1 MTRGFRGRIALAA
14 LIGLVAVPIS
24 MLRLTLTGQAIA
36 RAFAGE
42 PLNALLGMFALIAAL
57 IGLRALMQLARD
69 ELANATAALM
79 KARVRGLLYDHVL
92 QLGAGY
98 FDQRRSGDAVL
109 ALVDGVEQLDPFF
122 GQYLPQ
128 LVVAGL
134 APVLIFGFMAFLD
147 VRTALV
153 FLIFALLTLVAPAA
167 FQKLNSS
174 ASMRFRRAQA
184 STANEFLDS
193 IQGLA
198 TLKAFGQSQKR
209 GLDLAERA
217 RYLYRSTMWVLA
229 VNIATGGIT
238 LFGISAG
245 AAVALGWG
253 AVRVQAGELSLST
266 LLVVLLLGVEVFRPL
281 RDLVQ
286 LFHSSMLAVAA
297 TRGMY
302 QLLDTSP
309 EIKSPS
315 AAARVT
321 SLEAPRDADV
331 ARDASRDGLRDADA
345 ADEASRDGSRDAEAA
360 DEASRDGS
368 RDGDDPRDA
377 SRDGARDGSRDG
389 VQVMLEGGGRGAVA
403 LQPRVRFE
411 RVTFGYQGG
420 RRPAVTDV
428 SFELE
433 PGQSLGVVGPSG
445 AGKSTLVNLLLRF
458 VDPQHGRILLDGHDL
473 RELPLDVI
481 RRQVAVVAQDTYL
494 FYGTV
499 ADNLRVAR
507 ADASLAELDAACRAA
522 NADAFIA
529 DLPLGY
535 DTVIG
540 ERGVRLSGG
549 QRQRLAIARA
559 LLKDAPI
566 LVLDEALS
574 SVDAENEATIQQAL
588 ERLQRGRTTLVIAH
602 RLSSVATADHIVVLE
617 RGRLVEEGSPRELL
631 DRPGGVYR
639 RLMAAQRE
647 VEADA
652 RVNLVDSP
660 EGAEASADHADH
672 MGLGPSGHSHA
683 IAGAASA
690 GGHSHSHSHAHGAS
704 QTVTLATA
712 TGANLA
718 AGVVWRRLL
727 LLVRPWWWETALV
740 FVLGPLQAGT
750 QVALGV
756 VSALLVVQVVT
767 GANLTPWLWTL
778 GLVVPLAAILR
789 WTDSWISHDLAYRL
803 LAELRIRLYQLL
815 DPLAPAYLV
824 RRRSG
829 DLVSALLGDVE
840 LIELFY
846 AHTIS
851 PLFVAILEPGG
862 VLIALGVLAPG
873 LAIVLVPFIVG
884 VALTP
889 MLAAKQSSRLGSQL
903 RELTGEVTAHAV
915 DSVQGLRTIAAFDHG
930 QARAAEVAA
939 HSRELG
945 ELKRRFLR
953 WQAVQNAVI
962 EALMGLGALAVLTAG
977 VGLVNNGELAR
988 IYLPLATLL
997 AAASFQPVVT
1007 IVTVA
1012 KELHQTLGAARRFFT
1027 VEDEPVPVR
1036 DGPRSL
1042 APPSSVGLRFDTVTF
1057 TYPTAHRPALRE
1069 LTFEIPAGHTV
1080 ALVGRSGAGKTTAA
1094 HLLLRFWDPQLGS
1107 ITIGDTDVRE
1117 LVLDDLRGSI
1127 ALVAQDTYL
1136 FNTTLRDNIRL
1147 GRPSASDADVLE
1159 AAQAANVHEFAQ
1171 ALPEGYDTLVG
1182 ERGLQLS
1189 GGQRQRVSIAR
1200 ALLKNA
1206 PILVLDEATS
1216 HLDAVSEAEVRQ
1228 ALDRLSAGRTT
1239 LVIAHRL
1246 STIRQADTIVVL
1258 DDGVVVER
1266 GTHADLL
1273 AHDGLYSHLIA
1284 SQLRA
1289 AAGSGAETQPS
1300 AAPAD

>member
-1 MTRGFRGRIALAA
+1 VYFDWRLFGMTRGFRGRIALAA
-14 LIGLVAVPIS
+14 LIGLLAVPVS

-42 PLNALLGMFALIAAL
+42 PFAAL
-57 IGLRALMQLARD
+57 VAMLAFIAGLIVLRALMQLARD

-79 KARVRGLLYDHVL
+79 KARVRALLYDHVL

-128 LVVAGL
+128 LIVAGL
-134 APVLIFGFMAFLD
+134 APVLIFGFMVFLD
-147 VRTALV
+147 LRTALV
-153 FLIFALLTLVAPAA
+153 FLVFALLTLLAPAA
-167 FQKLNSS
+167 FHRLNSS
-174 ASMRFRRAQA
+174 ASVGFRRAQA

-198 TLKAFGQSQKR
+198 TLKAFGQSRQR
-209 GLDLAERA
+209 GLDLAARA
-217 RYLYRSTMWVLA
+217 RHLYQSTMWVLA

-238 LFGISAG
+238 LLGISAG

-253 AVRVQAGELSLST
+253 AVRVQSGELSLAT

-302 QLLDTSP
+302 QLLDTAP
-309 EIKSPS
+309 EIQSP
-315 AAARVT
+315 
-321 SLEAPRDADV
+321 V
-331 ARDASRDGLRDADA
+331 A
-345 ADEASRDGSRDAEAA
+345 
-360 DEASRDGS
+360 
-368 RDGDDPRDA
+368 PRDA
-377 SRDGARDGSRDG
+377 SRDGVEA
-389 VQVMLEGGGRGAVA
+389 MMEGGGRGAAV
-403 LQPRVRFE
+403 LRPRVRFE
-411 RVTFGYQGG
+411 DVTFGYQGG
-420 RRPAVTDV
+420 RRPAVTGV

-433 PGQSLGVVGPSG
+433 PGHSLGVVGPSG

-458 VDPQHGRILLDGHDL
+458 VDPQQGRILLDGHDL
-473 RELPLDVI
+473 RELPLETV

-494 FYGTV
+494 FYGSV

-507 ADASLAELDAACRAA
+507 PDASLADLDAACRAA

-529 DLPLGY
+529 DLPQGY
-535 DTVIG
+535 ETVIG

-602 RLSSVATADHIVVLE
+602 RLSSVATADHIVVLD
-617 RGRLVEEGSPRELL
+617 RGRLVESGSPQELL
-631 DRPGGVYR
+631 NRPGGVYQ

-647 VEADA
+647 VESDGHVVLA
-652 RVNLVDSP
+652 DSP
-660 EGAEASADHADH
+660 DGAGDGSAEH
-672 MGLGPSGHSHA
+672 MGLASVGHAHA
-683 IAGAASA
+683 VVGAASA
-690 GGHSHSHSHAHGAS
+690 GGHSHSHSHSHSPGGSHTGPGAFSAGAS
-704 QTVTLATA
+704 LP
-712 TGANLA
+712 
-718 AGVVWRRLL
+718 AGEVWRRLL

-740 FVLGPLQAGT
+740 FVLGPLQAGA

-756 VSALLVVQVVT
+756 VSALLVIQVVT

-778 GLVVPLAAILR
+778 GLIVPLAAILR

-815 DPLAPAYLV
+815 DPLAPAYLI

-829 DLVSALLGDVE
+829 DLVSTLLGDVE

-851 PLFVAILEPGG
+851 PLFVAILVPGG

-873 LAIVLVPFIVG
+873 LAVVLVPFIVG

-903 RELTGEVTAHAV
+903 RDLTGEVTAHAV
-915 DSVQGLRTIAAFDHG
+915 DSVHGLRTIAAFDHG
-930 QARAAEVAA
+930 QTRAAEVAA
-939 HSRELG
+939 HSLELG

-977 VGLVNNGELAR
+977 VSLVQGGELAR

-997 AAASFQPVVT
+997 AAASFQPVIT

-1012 KELHQTLGAARRFFT
+1012 KELHQTLGAARRFFV
-1027 VEDEPVPVR
+1027 VEDEPIPVR
-1036 DGPRSL
+1036 DGPRHL
-1042 APPSSVGLRFDTVTF
+1042 APPPSVGLRFDAVTF
-1057 TYPTAHRPALRE
+1057 TYPSAHRPALRE
-1069 LTFEIPAGHTV
+1069 VSFEIPAGHTV

-1094 HLLLRFWDPQLGS
+1094 HLLLRFWDPQFGS
-1107 ITIGDTDVRE
+1107 ISIGKSDVRE
-1117 LVLDDLRGSI
+1117 LVLDDLRGLI

-1147 GRPSASDADVLE
+1147 GRPSATDAEVLE

-1171 ALPEGYDTLVG
+1171 ALPEAYETLVG

-1228 ALDRLSAGRTT
+1228 ALDRLSVGRTT

-1246 STIRQADTIVVL
+1246 STIRQADRIVVL
-1258 DDGVVVER
+1258 DDGLLVES
-1266 GTHADLL
+1266 GTHSELL
-1273 AHDGLYSHLIA
+1273 AQDGLYSHLIA
-1284 SQLRA
+1284 SQLHA
-1289 AAGSGAETQPS
+1289 AAGASAHAAGAH
-1300 AAPAD
+1300 AD